1 MNYILGQS
9 KIEIFSSCL
18 EKEKRQ
24 NLIEM
29 YNVVNEIADLKR
41 SNKINV
47 DDWFYK
53 PEELSV
59 MQRDGDYEFI

>member
-9 KIEIFSSCL
+9 KVEIFSSCL

-29 YNVVNEIADLKR
+29 YNAVNEIADLKR
-41 SNKINV
+41 SKQINV

-53 PEELSV
+53 QEELLT
-59 MQRDGDYEFI
+59 MKKNGDYEFI

>member
-41 SNKINV
+41 SKQINV

-53 PEELSV
+53 QEELLT
-59 MQRDGDYEFI
+59 MKKNGDYEFI

>member
-1 MNYILGQS
+1 MKYNFKQS

-18 EKEKRQ
+18 EEEKKQ

-29 YNVVNEIADLKR
+29 YNLVNEIADVKR
-41 SNKINV
+41 SDGINV

-53 PEELSV
+53 REELSA
-59 MQRDGDYEFI
+59 MQRNGDYEFI